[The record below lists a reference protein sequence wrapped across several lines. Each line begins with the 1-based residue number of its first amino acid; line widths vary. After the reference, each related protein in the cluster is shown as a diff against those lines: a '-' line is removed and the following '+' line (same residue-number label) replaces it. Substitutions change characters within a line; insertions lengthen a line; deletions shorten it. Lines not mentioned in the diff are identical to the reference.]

1 MSVSRRT
8 ALLVC
13 DLQTKTINR
22 LFHKTSVLYNVNKL
36 LHMRKYLKE
45 QIPLCAI
52 SEFIPHKLGKTDSSI
67 STANVDT
74 CFIKNT
80 YSMANYIL
88 LDSLQKHKIEDII
101 ITGMETQWCIASS
114 VYDLARL
121 KYNIYLPED
130 AIGNSRNN
138 AENIYTLQYLQQY
151 ANVLTTD
158 ALICKFLVQYDD
170 DASKQYLQFLKQE
183 SIPTLKFDD
192 PVDALHR
199 P

>member
-1 MSVSRRT
+1 MNASRKT

-22 LFHKTSVLYNVNKL
+22 LYNKTNVIYNVNKL
-36 LHMRKYLKE
+36 LHMRKYLQE
-45 QIPLCAI
+45 QIPLCAV

-67 STANVDT
+67 STKNVDMHLT
-74 CFIKNT
+74 KTT

-88 LDSLQKHKIEDII
+88 LESLQKHKIDDVI

-114 VYDLARL
+114 VYDLAQL

-130 AIGNSRNN
+130 AIGNSRNDDYN
-138 AENIYTLQYLQQY
+138 RYTLQYLQKY
-151 ANVLTTD
+151 ANILTTD

-183 SIPTLKFDD
+183 SIPTLKFDNPMD
-192 PVDALHR
+192 APV
-199 P
+199 